1 MKSNIKKFFSNFEEI
16 FASLFLCAT
25 TLIVIANVF
34 LRYFFKS
41 PVSWSE
47 EVATGCFV
55 WGVFLGAAA
64 CYKRKLHVSV
74 DFLIKYIPDNG
85 KKAFKFVI
93 NFILFLINAYIIY
106 MAVKYV
112 KVSYRKPTA
121 VLGISSVTISSS
133 ILVSFILMTIYSV
146 RFMIQDLKM
155 NTVQLEQEEAFT
167 TNAKSRLSGTRSIE
181 AVTEEDK

>member
-1 MKSNIKKFFSNFEEI
+1 MKDVSVKKLIANFEEI
-16 FASLFLCAT
+16 AAAVFISAT
-25 TLIVIANVF
+25 TLIVIVNVI
-34 LRYFFKS
+34 LRYFFQS

-74 DFLIKYIPDNG
+74 DFLIKYVPDGG
-85 KKAFKFVI
+85 KKLFRVVI
-93 NFILFLINAYIIY
+93 DLIMLLINAYIIY

-121 VLGISSVTISSS
+121 VLGISSVTISAS
-133 ILVSFILMTIYSV
+133 ILVSFILMTVYSAI
-146 RFMIQDLKM
+146 FLIKDAAGK
-155 NTVQLEQEEAFT
+155 TVGTEVEA
-167 TNAKSRLSGTRSIE
+167 
-181 AVTEEDK
+181 

>member
-1 MKSNIKKFFSNFEEI
+1 MKAIKKFFRNFEEI
-16 FASLFLCAT
+16 FASIFLCAT
-25 TLIVIANVF
+25 TLIVIVNVF

-55 WGVFLGAAA
+55 WGVFLGSAA

-74 DFLIKYIPDNG
+74 DFLIKFIPEGG
-85 KKAFKFVI
+85 KKAFKFII
-93 NFILFLINAYIIY
+93 NFILLLINAYIIY
-106 MAVKYV
+106 MSVKYV

-133 ILVSFILMTIYSV
+133 ILVSFILMTIYSLL
-146 RFMIQDLKM
+146 FLIQDLKKT
-155 NTVQLEQEEAFT
+155 TVEVEKEEAFR
-167 TNAKSRLSGTRSIE
+167 NNPKSRLAENATPAQE
-181 AVTEEDK
+181 VK

>member
-1 MKSNIKKFFSNFEEI
+1 MKDVSLKKLIANFEEI
-16 FASLFLCAT
+16 AAAVFISAT
-25 TLIVIANVF
+25 TLIVIVNVI
-34 LRYFFKS
+34 LRYFFQS

-74 DFLIKYIPDNG
+74 DFLIKYVPDGG
-85 KKAFKFVI
+85 KKLFRVVI
-93 NFILFLINAYIIY
+93 DLIMLLINAYIIY

-121 VLGISSVTISSS
+121 VLGISSVTISAS
-133 ILVSFILMTIYSV
+133 ILVSFILMTVYSAI
-146 RFMIQDLKM
+146 FLIKDAASK
-155 NTVQLEQEEAFT
+155 TVGTEVEA
-167 TNAKSRLSGTRSIE
+167 
-181 AVTEEDK
+181 

>member
-1 MKSNIKKFFSNFEEI
+1 MKDVSLKKLIANFEEI
-16 FASLFLCAT
+16 AAAVFISAT
-25 TLIVIANVF
+25 TLIVIVNVI
-34 LRYFFKS
+34 LRYFFQS

-74 DFLIKYIPDNG
+74 DFLIKYVPDGG
-85 KKAFKFVI
+85 KKLFRVVI
-93 NFILFLINAYIIY
+93 DLIMLLINAYIIY

-121 VLGISSVTISSS
+121 VLGISSVTISAS
-133 ILVSFILMTIYSV
+133 ILVSFILMTVYSAI
-146 RFMIQDLKM
+146 FLIKDAAGK
-155 NTVQLEQEEAFT
+155 TVGTEVEA
-167 TNAKSRLSGTRSIE
+167 
-181 AVTEEDK
+181 